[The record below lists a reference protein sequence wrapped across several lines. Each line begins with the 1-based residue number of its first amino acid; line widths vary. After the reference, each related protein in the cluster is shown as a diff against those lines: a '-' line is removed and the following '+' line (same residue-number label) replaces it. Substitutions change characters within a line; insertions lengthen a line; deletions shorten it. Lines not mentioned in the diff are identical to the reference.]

1 MDYGVQIV
9 YVRRSKENEFR
20 CHTIIYSHEKV
31 GVFIDISR
39 SPVSQEK
46 RPEKTNRLTSAD

>member
-9 YVRRSKENEFR
+9 YVRRSKENEWR
-20 CHTIIYSHEKV
+20 RHTIIYSHEKV

-39 SPVSQEK
+39 SPVSEEK

>member
-1 MDYGVQIV
+1 MDYRVQIV

-20 CHTIIYSHEKV
+20 RYMIIYSREKV

-39 SPVSQEK
+39 SPVLEEK
-46 RPEKTNRLTSAD
+46 RPEKTSRLTSAD

>member
-20 CHTIIYSHEKV
+20 HHTIIYSREKV
-31 GVFIDISR
+31 RVVIDISR
-39 SPVSQEK
+39 SPVSEEK
-46 RPEKTNRLTSAD
+46 RPENTSRLTSGD

>member
-9 YVRRSKENEFR
+9 YVRRSKENEWR
-20 CHTIIYSHEKV
+20 RHTIIYSHEKV

-39 SPVSQEK
+39 SPVLEEK

>member
-1 MDYGVQIV
+1 MDYGVQII

-20 CHTIIYSHEKV
+20 RHTIIYSREKV

>member
-20 CHTIIYSHEKV
+20 HHTIIYSHEKV

-39 SPVSQEK
+39 SPVSEEK
-46 RPEKTNRLTSAD
+46 RPEKTSRLTSAD

>member
-9 YVRRSKENEFR
+9 YVRRSKENEWR
-20 CHTIIYSHEKV
+20 RHTIIYSHEKV

-39 SPVSQEK
+39 SPVSEEK
-46 RPEKTNRLTSAD
+46 RPEKTSQLTSAD